1 MLGWPLP
8 KAAYPACSV
17 GKEELRCPGLRRAG
31 KRLRTKRLREKRAGN
46 EEIAWLESS
55 QNLGGG
61 LPIDAANPDNGV
73 VIQK

>member
-1 MLGWPLP
+1 VLQ
-8 KAAYPACSV
+8 
-17 GKEELRCPGLRRAG
+17 RA
-31 KRLRTKRLREKRAGN
+31 KRFRTKWLIRERRAGN

-73 VIQK
+73 IVQKNLVLPVSRSPESIAGIDLCVPMDA